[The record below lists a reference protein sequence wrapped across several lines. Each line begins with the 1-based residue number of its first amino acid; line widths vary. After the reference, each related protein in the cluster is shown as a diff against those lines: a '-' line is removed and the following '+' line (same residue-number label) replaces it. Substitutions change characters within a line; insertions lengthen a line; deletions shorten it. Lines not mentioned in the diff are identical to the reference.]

1 VAAHDK
7 GLIRATAYGGAAS
20 LLSYGCART
29 TGVFIRGLP
38 LQRSISRSLLLAP
51 VLATAVGLSGC
62 GVNAIPT
69 KEETAKA
76 KWADVQNYYQ
86 RRADLVPNLV
96 ATVQGYAKQERAV
109 LDEVTQARAS
119 ATAIKVDASQLSDP
133 AKVQQYANAQGAL
146 SMALGKLLVANER
159 YPELKSNANFLALQS
174 QLEGTENRIAVA
186 RNDYNEAV
194 RDYNTTLRV
203 FPTVLWAK
211 TMYGSS
217 KPMQLFQATATA
229 QSAPTVSFDATPG
242 AAPPASAAPAPAAQ

>member
-1 VAAHDK
+1 M
-7 GLIRATAYGGAAS
+7 
-20 LLSYGCART
+20 
-29 TGVFIRGLP
+29 
-38 LQRSISRSLLLAP
+38 QRSISQRLSGFGALRLLPVAALA
-51 VLATAVGLSGC
+51 LGLSGC

-96 ATVQGYAKQERAV
+96 ATVQAYAKQERAV

-119 ATAIKVDASQLSDP
+119 ATSIKVDASQLGDA

-146 SMALGKLLVANER
+146 SGALGRLLVSNER

-194 RDYNTTLRV
+194 RDYNTTLHTFPGV
-203 FPTVLWAK
+203 FWAG
-211 TMYGSS
+211 TLYHAE
-217 KPMQLFQATATA
+217 KPMTPFQAADTA
-229 QSAPTVSFDATPG
+229 Q
-242 AAPPASAAPAPAAQ
+242 AAPKVNFDIAPPGQAASTTTTSNTTTK

>member
-1 VAAHDK
+1 MQRNLSRPLAIAAA
-7 GLIRATAYGGAAS
+7 LA
-20 LLSYGCART
+20 LSA
-29 TGVFIRGLP
+29 L
-38 LQRSISRSLLLAP
+38 
-51 VLATAVGLSGC
+51 LSGC

-119 ATAIKVDASQLSDP
+119 ATAIKVDPSQLSDP

-146 SMALGKLLVANER
+146 TQALGKLLVANER

-194 RDYNTTLRV
+194 RDYNTTLHT
-203 FPTVLWAK
+203 FPGVLWASTLYHSEK
-211 TMYGSS
+211 AIT
-217 KPMQLFQATATA
+217 PFAAADTA
-229 QSAPTVSFDATPG
+229 Q
-242 AAPPASAAPAPAAQ
+242 AAPKVNFDIAAPGQTGAPAASTMTTTTSNTTAK

>member
-1 VAAHDK
+1 M
-7 GLIRATAYGGAAS
+7 
-20 LLSYGCART
+20 
-29 TGVFIRGLP
+29 
-38 LQRSISRSLLLAP
+38 QRSISQRLSGFGALRLLP
-51 VLATAVGLSGC
+51 VAALVLGLSGC

-96 ATVQGYAKQERAV
+96 ATVQAYAKQERAV

-119 ATAIKVDASQLSDP
+119 ATSIKVDASQLGDA

-146 SMALGKLLVANER
+146 SGALGRLLVSNER

-194 RDYNTTLRV
+194 RDYNTTLHTFPGV
-203 FPTVLWAK
+203 FWAG
-211 TMYGSS
+211 TLYHAE
-217 KPMQLFQATATA
+217 KPMTPFQAADTA
-229 QSAPTVSFDATPG
+229 Q
-242 AAPPASAAPAPAAQ
+242 AAPKVNFDIAPPGQAASTTTTSNTTTK